1 MTSSAD
7 ITAKFYNLL
16 AEKTMANVVA
26 LTSAAYDEI
35 NTSLAAI
42 DSGTTRPIEKDR

>member
-1 MTSSAD
+1 
-7 ITAKFYNLL
+7 
-16 AEKTMANVVA
+16 MANVVA
-26 LTSAAYDEI
+26 LTSAVYDEI